1 VHNQKVRYGQC
12 IRQYSKN
19 RRFAILART
28 RTCRECGSDCHVAI
42 FFCSWPFRAGRC
54 CCIAGWHRRR
64 LAGLQAAPS
73 SRLPPSPEAISSN
86 QPERDVTAVK
96 DLL

>member
-1 VHNQKVRYGQC
+1 
-12 IRQYSKN
+12 
-19 RRFAILART
+19 
-28 RTCRECGSDCHVAI
+28 
-42 FFCSWPFRAGRC
+42 
-54 CCIAGWHRRR
+54 

-96 DLL
+96 ELL